1 MKLTKKRAKTVHSAI
16 NAWVDEGVI
25 SREQGRRLSE
35 SCEIVGFDWKR
46 LAKYSFW
53 MATACIIIAFAAV
66 IADDFLRELLA
77 RVFRAPEAVKC
88 LTTAILAGMLYR
100 TGIRR
105 KNRNPEKRFSNEAV
119 LFLGVL
125 ATAASITFLGRA
137 VDTGTGHFSLLFL
150 LAAIVYAILGL
161 WFSSKLVWVFGLLS
175 LGSWMGTETGY
186 VSGWGAYFL
195 GMNYPLRFVLFGLV
209 LTGSGFAFDT
219 WRLRRDFIRPTRAV
233 GLLYLFIALWIMSI
247 FGNYGDMRAWERA
260 GQIELLHWSILFAAA
275 AVAAIWH
282 GIRTDDPMTRGFGI
296 TFLGINLYTRFF
308 EFFWDTTHKAVFFA
322 ILGASFWFL
331 GARAEKIWNLNSM
344 PQQDRS
350 EEKTVG
356 R

>member
-1 MKLTKKRAKTVHSAI
+1 
-16 NAWVDEGVI
+16 
-25 SREQGRRLSE
+25 
-35 SCEIVGFDWKR
+35 
-46 LAKYSFW
+46 
-53 MATACIIIAFAAV
+53 
-66 IADDFLRELLA
+66 
-77 RVFRAPEAVKC
+77 
-88 LTTAILAGMLYR
+88 
-100 TGIRR
+100 
-105 KNRNPEKRFSNEAV
+105 
-119 LFLGVL
+119 
-125 ATAASITFLGRA
+125 
-137 VDTGTGHFSLLFL
+137 
-150 LAAIVYAILGL
+150 
-161 WFSSKLVWVFGLLS
+161 
-175 LGSWMGTETGY
+175 MGTETGY

-219 WRLRRDFIRPTRAV
+219 RRLRRDFIRPTRAV

-331 GARAEKIWNLNSM
+331 GARAEKIWNLNRM